1 MGVFVEFKSG
11 KSINLKGS
19 TGFKEAKETF
29 KKQNGDTYRAD
40 AYVIFFGKG
49 KKPIHYRKSV
59 VKKISE
65 N

>member
-1 MGVFVEFKSG
+1 MGVFVKFKSG
-11 KSINLKGS
+11 KSINLKGA
-19 TGFKEAKETF
+19 TGYKQGKETF
-29 KKQNGDTYRAD
+29 KKQSGETYRAD

-59 VKKISE
+59 VKQITE